1 MKVKIQVIIENDDGR
16 VQDVEEVACLKRGI
30 LTPEELGLNLAE
42 AKELLQG
49 VQRSMTAHQVSDYT
63 AERINCPCCGLKR
76 SQKGHHQIVLRTVFG
91 KLTLNSLRLH
101 HCACQPTAGKTFS
114 PLAELLP
121 ERTAPELLYL
131 EAKWCALLSFGM
143 TLDLLQE
150 VLPMGTELNV
160 PTLRNNLHKVAERM
174 EAELGDERQHFVES
188 DPKAEPMSSLPEPK
202 PPLAVGLDGAYVHAA
217 RREPRKEGWF
227 EVIVGKS
234 INAASE
240 GKYVAF
246 VHNYDEKPKRRLYE
260 LLKSQ
265 GLDAGQAVSFF
276 SDGEVTMHRLQVYLS
291 PQSEHILD
299 WFHVTMKLTV
309 MNQMR
314 KGMAGAEPTAWLSEV
329 EQDLESLK
337 WHLWNGNVDPAL
349 RLVDGLKTMLGG
361 DGISSE
367 RQKLLR
373 TICEFGNYIAAN
385 QAFIPDYGDR
395 HRNGERIS
403 TAFAESAVNQLVSR
417 RMVKQQQMHWT
428 ERGAHLLL
436 QVRAQVMNGDLRKVF
451 GRWYP
456 GMQARS
462 EEPVRLVA

>member
-1 MKVKIQVIIENDDGR
+1 MKIAIQVIIESADGR
-16 VQDVEEVACLKRGI
+16 VQDVEEVACLKRGT

-42 AKELLQG
+42 AKESLQG
-49 VQRSMTAHQVSDYT
+49 VQRSMTAHQVGDYT
-63 AERINCPCCGLKR
+63 AERINCPCRGLKR

-91 KLTLNSLRLH
+91 KLTLNSLRSH
-101 HCACQPTAGKTFS
+101 HCACQPTAGKTFG

-150 VLPMGTELNV
+150 VLPMGAELNV
-160 PTLRNNLHKVAERM
+160 PTLRNNLDKVAERM
-174 EAELGDERQHFVES
+174 EAELGDEPRHSVES
-188 DPKAEPMSSLPEPK
+188 GPKAEPMSALAEPK
-202 PPLAVGLDGAYVHAA
+202 PPLTVGLDGAYVHAP
-217 RREPRKEGWF
+217 RREPGKEGWF

-234 INAASE
+234 INAAGE

-246 VHNYDEKPKRRLYE
+246 VHNYDEKPKWRLYE

-265 GLDAGQAVSFF
+265 GLDAGRAVSFF
-276 SDGEVTMHRLQVYLS
+276 SDGEVAMRRLQLYLS

-299 WFHVTMKLTV
+299 WFQVTMKPTV

-314 KGMAGAEPTAWLSEV
+314 KGMVGTEPVAWLGV
-329 EQDLESLK
+329 VAQDLESLK
-337 WHLWNGNVDPAL
+337 WHSWNGNVDQAL

-373 TICEFGNYIAAN
+373 AIREFANYIAAN

-436 QVRAQVMNGDLRKVF
+436 QVRARVLNGDLRSAF

-456 GMQARS
+456 GMKARG
-462 EEPVRLVA
+462 EGPVRLVA

>member
-1 MKVKIQVIIENDDGR
+1 
-16 VQDVEEVACLKRGI
+16 
-30 LTPEELGLNLAE
+30 
-42 AKELLQG
+42 
-49 VQRSMTAHQVSDYT
+49 
-63 AERINCPCCGLKR
+63 
-76 SQKGHHQIVLRTVFG
+76 
-91 KLTLNSLRLH
+91 
-101 HCACQPTAGKTFS
+101 
-114 PLAELLP
+114 
-121 ERTAPELLYL
+121 
-131 EAKWCALLSFGM
+131 
-143 TLDLLQE
+143 
-150 VLPMGTELNV
+150 
-160 PTLRNNLHKVAERM
+160 
-174 EAELGDERQHFVES
+174 
-188 DPKAEPMSSLPEPK
+188 
-202 PPLAVGLDGAYVHAA
+202 
-217 RREPRKEGWF
+217 
-227 EVIVGKS
+227 
-234 INAASE
+234 
-240 GKYVAF
+240 
-246 VHNYDEKPKRRLYE
+246 
-260 LLKSQ
+260 
-265 GLDAGQAVSFF
+265 
-276 SDGEVTMHRLQVYLS
+276 
-291 PQSEHILD
+291 
-299 WFHVTMKLTV
+299 
-309 MNQMR
+309 
-314 KGMAGAEPTAWLSEV
+314 MAGAEPTAWLGEV